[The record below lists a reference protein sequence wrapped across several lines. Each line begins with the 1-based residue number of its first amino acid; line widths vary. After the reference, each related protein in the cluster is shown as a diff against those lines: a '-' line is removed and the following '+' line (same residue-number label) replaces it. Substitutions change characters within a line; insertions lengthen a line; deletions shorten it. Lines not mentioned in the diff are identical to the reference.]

1 MGGTSEKIDQKPEI
15 VETNT
20 QTKTQESTVEDMLK
34 QRLPDSPEKQ
44 AFFLTLFKD
53 KQINDIFTQG
63 DITKYMQQK
72 NLSRFWNTL
81 KTKTLEERTK
91 LLVEDMD
98 IYFKENWWIK
108 EIKVYEEKDK
118 EKSKEDKEKSKEDK
132 EKSEEDKEKSEED
145 KESTETQIETKD
157 TLLESRKKTKE
168 SYDTLDKSKY
178 PEPTDEEI
186 KEQKANIRPQT
197 QSQLES
203 KWLKIEDYTKF
214 LITEKKHEKQLRK
227 EENTEFLDNLKEL
240 KQWLGDTTTMAET
253 TDRKHTDLIV
263 GNNLSLTAYTK
274 ESPTLN
280 KLTIPQAPEFKD
292 FEKEFGLYVKFIP
305 NEEIRENIQ
314 KNKDII
320 KNYKEIHD
328 KDEEDARDSEG
339 EKACDEYTKAINN
352 IKEKLP
358 DKTKAIAK
366 QRVLWSC
373 ITGLARYFDTTNIDP
388 TGAGTQKENFADDFI
403 INTQDGFHIQKGTEQ
418 NEKNDDVLYIKG
430 NIKGNEIW
438 FYYNLTNPDAQIQSD
453 DFLHFDTEAETFTF
467 GVKWWGQ
474 NNLGIKLPT
483 ITTLSNEA
491 QMIIDKDFSTELNN
505 AKDMDEF
512 ERSFKNKISNQL
524 LKNYG
529 QEALVKTRV
538 ERDIEKNITTQTLQN
553 MFFPDVIR
561 TELNKDNMI
570 DKTTEKKPR
579 NIMEIWDKSTENMRS
594 DELRIFRWLLN
605 RLDPLITKENHP
617 NLEPKWQK
625 LLGEIQKERTA
636 VNYSQDRGKNILIF
650 FKKFSK
656 DNKIQLQDMK
666 IFINSL
672 EKEEDM
678 WENIHKFSPEFQTAY
693 EKDDADSLLEN
704 IV

>member
-118 EKSKEDKEKSKEDK
+118 EKSKEDKDKSK
-132 EKSEEDKEKSEED
+132 ED

-186 KEQKANIRPQT
+186 KEQKTQINSQT
-197 QSQLES
+197 QNQLEA

-227 EENTEFLDNLKEL
+227 EGNTEFLDNLKEL
-240 KQWLGDTTTMAET
+240 KQWLWDTTTMAET
-253 TDRKHTDLIV
+253 TDRKHTDIIV
-263 GNNLSLTAYTK
+263 ANNPSLTTYTK
-274 ESPTLN
+274 DSPTLN
-280 KLTIPQAPEFKD
+280 KLTIPEIKCKD
-292 FEKEFGLYVKFIP
+292 FEDEFSHYVKFIP
-305 NEEIRENIQ
+305 DEDIRKNIE

-320 KNYKEIHD
+320 KAFKEIHD
-328 KDEEDARDSEG
+328 IDPEDARNSEG
-339 EKACDEYTKAINN
+339 QKAYDEYTKAINN
-352 IKEKLP
+352 VKEKLP

-366 QRVLWSC
+366 QRVLWTC
-373 ITGLARYFDTTNIDP
+373 ITGLAKYFDTTNISP
-388 TGAGTQKENFADDFI
+388 TGAGTKKENFANDFN

-438 FYYNLTNPDAQIQSD
+438 FYYNLTNPDAQLQSD
-453 DFLHFDTEAETFTF
+453 DFLHFNPEAETFAF

-474 NNLGIKLPT
+474 NKLGVKLPT
-483 ITTLSNEA
+483 ISTLSNEA
-491 QMIIDKDFSTELNN
+491 QMIIDKEFSSELEK
-505 AKDMDEF
+505 AEDMDEF
-512 ERSFKNKISNQL
+512 ETSFKDKISGQL
-524 LKNYG
+524 LKDYG
-529 QEALVKTRV
+529 QEELVKTRV
-538 ERDIEKNITTQTLQN
+538 ERDIEKNITTQTLQTI
-553 MFFPDVIR
+553 FFPDVIR
-561 TELNKDNMI
+561 TELNKDNII

-579 NIMEIWDKSTENMRS
+579 KIMEIWDKSTENMRS
-594 DELRIFRWLLN
+594 DELRTFRWLLN
-605 RLDPLITKENHP
+605 RLDSLISKERYT
-617 NLEPKWQK
+617 NLEPRRQK
-625 LLGEIQKERTA
+625 LLQEIQKEKKS
-636 VNYSQDRGKNILIF
+636 VKYSQDRGKYILKF
-650 FKKFSK
+650 FRKFSK
-656 DNKIQLQDMK
+656 DNKIHLQDMEM
-666 IFINSL
+666 FINSL
-672 EKEEDM
+672 EKEE
-678 WENIHKFSPEFQTAY
+678 NIWQNIQKFSPGFQTAY

-704 IV
+704 IG

>member
-15 VETNT
+15 VDTNL
-20 QTKTQESTVEDMLK
+20 QTKTQESTVEDVLK

-63 DITKYMQQK
+63 DIRKYMQQK

-118 EKSKEDKEKSKEDK
+118 EKSKEDKE
-132 EKSEEDKEKSEED
+132 
-145 KESTETQIETKD
+145 STETQIETKD

-186 KEQKANIRPQT
+186 KEQKTNIPPQT
-197 QSQLES
+197 QSQLEA

-214 LITEKKHEKQLRK
+214 LITEKKYEKQLRK
-227 EENTEFLDNLKEL
+227 EGNTEFLDNLKEL
-240 KQWLGDTTTMAET
+240 KQWLGDTTTMEET
-253 TDRKHTDLIV
+253 ADRKHTDLIV
-263 GNNLSLTAYTK
+263 TNNPSLTTYTK

-292 FEKEFGLYVKFIP
+292 FEKEFSLYVKFIP
-305 NEEIRENIQ
+305 DEEIRENIQ

-328 KDEEDARDSEG
+328 KDEEDARDVEG
-339 EKACDEYTKAINN
+339 EKAYEEYKSAINKV
-352 IKEKLP
+352 KERLP
-358 DKTKAIAK
+358 KKTQEIAK

-373 ITGLARYFDTTNIDP
+373 ITGLSKYFDTTNIDP
-388 TGAGTQKENFADDFI
+388 TGAGTKQENFANDFN
-403 INTQDGFHIQKGTEQ
+403 INTQDGFRIQKGTEQ
-418 NEKNDDVLYIKG
+418 NEKNDDILYING
-430 NIKGNEIW
+430 NIQGNSIG
-438 FYYNLTNPDAQIQSD
+438 FYYNLTNPDAQLESD
-453 DFLHFDTEAETFTF
+453 DFLHFNTETETFAF
-467 GVKWWGQ
+467 GVKWWCK
-474 NNLGIKLPT
+474 NKLGVKLPT
-483 ITTLSNEA
+483 ISTLSNEA
-491 QMIIDKDFSTELNN
+491 QMIIDKEFSTELEK
-505 AKDMDEF
+505 AKNMDEF
-512 ERSFKNKISNQL
+512 ERGFKDKISNQL
-524 LKNYG
+524 LKNYW

-538 ERDIEKNITTQTLQN
+538 ERDIEKNITTQTLQT

-561 TELNKDNMI
+561 TELNKDTMI
-570 DKTTEKKPR
+570 DKTTEKKPWK
-579 NIMEIWDKSTENMRS
+579 IMEIWDKSTENMRS
-594 DELRIFRWLLN
+594 DELRTFRWLLN
-605 RLDPLITKENHP
+605 RLDPLIEKERHP
-617 NLEPKWQK
+617 NLEPRRQK
-625 LLGEIQKERTA
+625 LLQEMQKEKTS
-636 VNYSQDRGKNILIF
+636 VSYNQDRGKYILRF
-650 FKKFSK
+650 FRKFSK
-656 DNKIQLQDMK
+656 NNKIQLQDME

-672 EKEEDM
+672 EKEE
-678 WENIHKFSPEFQTAY
+678 NIGQNIQKFSPGFQTAY

-704 IV
+704 IG